1 MRTKNPFCTGVQ
13 LVVLRTIKSTR
24 GAVGVRGMAREARM
38 RPDTFANAITKLLR
52 LGHIERDGHG
62 RYKVAL
68 TGTYLI
74 NCANRLAVEM
84 TSR

>member
-13 LVVLRTIKSTR
+13 LIVLRTIKSTR
-24 GAVGVRGMAREARM
+24 GKLGVRAMAREAHLRE
-38 RPDTFANAITKLLR
+38 DTFSNAITKLLR

-68 TGTYLI
+68 TGAYLI
-74 NCANRLAVEM
+74 DCANRLAVEM
-84 TSR
+84 L